1 MVEVI
6 QQFNELQSEI
16 DRLSSKQIEVQVE
29 FPTDDFPKETA
40 ERLEIISRCDRY
52 SHALSV
58 KDHMLWTTIKE
69 KERLEEQLSEERGLS
84 GEYAAEVAR
93 WAEMSQSLA
102 QQVTQLKDE
111 HNQKDMKVNA
121 LMEILRQHNIHI
133 SP

>member
-1 MVEVI
+1 
-6 QQFNELQSEI
+6 
-16 DRLSSKQIEVQVE
+16 
-29 FPTDDFPKETA
+29 
-40 ERLEIISRCDRY
+40 
-52 SHALSV
+52 
-58 KDHMLWTTIKE
+58 MLWTTIKE